1 MPSSIKE
8 GTIYTVPERCRK
20 CYTCVRECPAK
31 AIRVI
36 DGQAKV
42 INDRCIGCGN
52 CVRVCSRKAKQVL
65 DSIEYCRTLLARSEP
80 VAAIVAPS
88 AAAEFHEVEREQFV
102 GMLKKLGFDRVNEVA
117 FGADLVARK
126 YRELLEQ
133 EKGTNKHHIATTCP
147 AIVNF
152 VEKYHPDLVDTLA
165 PIVSPMVATSR
176 VVRKICG
183 DEIKIVFI
191 GPCTAKKCEG
201 FDEDLE
207 GEVNCVL
214 TFVELRQMFE
224 EASINPDS
232 VEKIEFDP
240 PWGGTGSL
248 FPVGGGLLQA
258 ADIKEDLMA
267 DDVIAINDRLH
278 FVEALKEFE
287 NGNLKARLLEVLACE
302 GCIMGAGMSE
312 SASQFIRRHR
322 IGKYTRSRLT
332 KMDMERWI
340 RDVEEFLQLD
350 LSRTYRARDQRQDDP
365 GDEVIR
371 MILAE
376 MGKLSPEDELNCGAC
391 GYETCREH
399 ALAIFQNLAEC
410 EMCLPYTIGELEKAV
425 KELEHSNNK
434 LSTIQEALM
443 HAERLASMGQLA
455 AGIAH
460 EINNPLGVI
469 LMYAHLM
476 QENAG
481 LDSKAS
487 EDATMIAAQADRCKK
502 IVAGLLNFARENKV
516 MKVSTDMNSLVDE
529 ALKLVQVP
537 YDTRIIIK
545 RLKDNP
551 FAEIDGDQIVQVLTN
566 LISNALAAMKNDG
579 TMEIEVAGNN
589 EKVRVSVTDDGHGI
603 PKENMKRLFEPF
615 FTTKQLGK
623 GTGLGLSV
631 TYGIVKMHNGDIK
644 VESNADPNE
653 GPTGTTFTVIL
664 PRHTNKDANNHQLLG
679 G

>member
-1 MPSSIKE
+1 MGNSIKE
-8 GTIYTVPERCRK
+8 GTIFTIPERCRK

-65 DSIEYCRTLLARSEP
+65 DSIEYCTKLLERQEP

-102 GMLKKLGFDRVNEVA
+102 GMLKKLGFSRVNEVA
-117 FGADLVARK
+117 FGADLVARQ

-133 EKGTNKHHIATTCP
+133 KKGAKKQFIATTCP

-152 VEKYHPDLVDTLA
+152 VEKYHPELVDALA

-183 DEIKIVFI
+183 PEVKIVFI

-214 TFVELRQMFE
+214 TFVELRQMLD
-224 EASINPDS
+224 EAGIRPDG
-232 VEKIEFDP
+232 VEQADFDP

-258 ADIKEDLMA
+258 AEIKEDLMEE
-267 DDVIAINDRLH
+267 DVIAINDRLH

-287 NGNLKARLLEVLACE
+287 NGNLRARLLEVLACE

-312 SASQFIRRHR
+312 VSSQFIRRHR
-322 IGKYTRSRLT
+322 IGKYTRSRIV
-332 KMDMERWI
+332 KMDMDRWK
-340 RDVEEFLQLD
+340 RDVEEFSSLD
-350 LSRTYRARDQRQDDP
+350 LTRSYRKKDQRQEDP
-365 GDEVIR
+365 GDEVIK

-376 MGKLSPEDELNCGAC
+376 MGKFSPEDELNCGAC

-434 LSTIQEALM
+434 LSSIQEALM

-476 QENAG
+476 QDNAG
-481 LDSKAS
+481 LDSKAT
-487 EDATMIAAQADRCKK
+487 EDAAMIAAQADRCKK

-516 MKVSTDMNSLVDE
+516 MKIPTDMNVLVDD

-537 YDTRIIIK
+537 FETKIIIRRCK
-545 RLKDNP
+545 SNP
-551 FAEIDGDQIVQVLTN
+551 LAEVDGDQIVQVLTN
-566 LISNALAAMKNDG
+566 IISNALAAMKKDG
-579 TMEIEVAGNN
+579 ILDIEIAGND
-589 EKVRVSVTDDGHGI
+589 EKVRISITDNGHGI
-603 PKENMKRLFEPF
+603 PKENM
-615 FTTKQLGK
+615 
-623 GTGLGLSV
+623 
-631 TYGIVKMHNGDIK
+631 
-644 VESNADPNE
+644 
-653 GPTGTTFTVIL
+653 
-664 PRHTNKDANNHQLLG
+664 
-679 G
+679 